1 MKYNKNGEMFFYEDK
16 MFIVGE
22 EIYATECEYAGLL
35 GRITEIRTD
44 EDKDTENE
52 VPDIYCSFYP
62 PILKQDA
69 ALLSKMRFGC
79 EDISLDL
86 VIMAPEMLIPTRAVG
101 AGLPKMKVY
110 AVIEDCIVDGE
121 EHPTK
126 RLFTDPKHAEIV
138 MRQLIHRERESG
150 CISEWKTKHFFV
162 EEQYSEQYY
171 TAYYK
176 NEYCFNHY
184 TIYVEEVELSLSVP
198 FAEQMLPISLGVKYR
213 EDIAEQILPWE
224 ITEEVRR
231 TSINDPALY
240 TIVANLL
247 EKNERYQEEY
257 AEVIAEVAHKL
268 TSEHTKIERVLK
280 YAEQRWCVED

>member
-16 MFIVGE
+16 MFIIGE
-22 EIYATECEYAGLL
+22 EIYATECDYAGLL
-35 GRITEIRTD
+35 GRITEIRTGD
-44 EDKDTENE
+44 DKDTENE
-52 VPDIYCSFYP
+52 GPDIYCSFYS

-69 ALLSKMRFGC
+69 ALLSKMRLSC
-79 EDISLDL
+79 EDLSLDL
-86 VIMAPEMLIPTRAVG
+86 VIMAPEMLIPTREVG

-126 RLFTDPKHAEIV
+126 RLFADPKHAEIV

-184 TIYVEEVELSLSVP
+184 TIYVEEVELSLSVL
-198 FAEQMLPISLGVKYR
+198 FAEQMLPVCLGMKFR
-213 EDIAEQILPWE
+213 EDVAEQIMPWE
-224 ITEEVRR
+224 ITEEARR
-231 TSINDPALY
+231 TSLNDPNLY
-240 TIVANLL
+240 AMVASSLQ
-247 EKNERYQEEY
+247 KNERYQEEY

-268 TSEHTKIERVLK
+268 TAGHTRIERVLNVAK
-280 YAEQRWCVED
+280 NKGKR

>member
-16 MFIVGE
+16 MLIVGE

-35 GRITEIRTD
+35 GRITEIRTG

-52 VPDIYCSFYP
+52 GPDIYCSFYP

-69 ALLSKMRFGC
+69 ALLSKMRLGS
-79 EDISLDL
+79 EDIPLDL
-86 VIMAPEMLIPTRAVG
+86 VIMAPEMLIPTRSVG

-121 EHPTK
+121 EHQTK
-126 RLFTDPKHAEIV
+126 RLFADSKHAEIV

-198 FAEQMLPISLGVKYR
+198 FAEQMLPVSLGVKCR
-213 EDIAEQILPWE
+213 EDIAEQIFPWE
-224 ITEEVRR
+224 ISEEVRR
-231 TSINDPALY
+231 TSVNDPALY
-240 TIVANLL
+240 AMVASLL
-247 EKNERYQEEY
+247 EKNEHYQEEY

-268 TSEHTKIERVLK
+268 TAEHSKIEEMLK
-280 YAEQRWCVED
+280 KAKSEGKL

>member
-35 GRITEIRTD
+35 GRITEIRTG

-52 VPDIYCSFYP
+52 GPDIYCSFYP

-69 ALLSKMRFGC
+69 ALLSKMRLGC
-79 EDISLDL
+79 EDLSLDL
-86 VIMAPEMLIPTRAVG
+86 VIMAPEMLIPTREVG

-126 RLFTDPKHAEIV
+126 RLFADPKHAEIV

-184 TIYVEEVELSLSVP
+184 TVYLQEMELSLSMP
-198 FAEQMLPISLGVKYR
+198 LLKDLLPLCLGMKYR
-213 EDIAEQILPWE
+213 EDVAEQIEPWE
-224 ITEEVRR
+224 IHEAVRR
-231 TSINDPALY
+231 TAINDPSLYIRMQSALSSKEQY
-240 TIVANLL
+240 
-247 EKNERYQEEY
+247 KEEY
-257 AEVIAEVAHKL
+257 SEAISEVAQTL
-268 TSEHTKIERVLK
+268 TKEHANIETMLK
-280 YAEQRWCVED
+280 KAGKEG

>member
-1 MKYNKNGEMFFYEDK
+1 MKYNKNGEIFFYEDK
-16 MFIVGE
+16 VFIVGE
-22 EIYATECEYAGLL
+22 EVYATECDYAGLL
-35 GRITEIRTD
+35 GRITEIRTGD
-44 EDKDTENE
+44 DKDTENE
-52 VPDIYCSFYP
+52 GPDIYCSFYS

-69 ALLSKMRFGC
+69 ALLSKMRLGC
-79 EDISLDL
+79 EDLSLDL
-86 VIMAPEMLIPTRAVG
+86 VIMAPEMLIPTREVG

-126 RLFTDPKHAEIV
+126 RLFADPKHAEIV

-184 TIYVEEVELSLSVP
+184 TIYVEAVELSLSVL
-198 FAEQMLPISLGVKYR
+198 FAEQMLPISLRLKYR
-213 EDIAEQILPWE
+213 ADIAEQIFPWE
-224 ITEEVRR
+224 LTEEVRR
-231 TSINDPALY
+231 TTSNDPDLY
-240 TIVANLL
+240 AMVANAL

-268 TSEHTKIERVLK
+268 SSEHTRIEQILKEAKKTGKI
-280 YAEQRWCVED
+280 

>member
-22 EIYATECEYAGLL
+22 EVYATESEYEGLL
-35 GRITEIRTD
+35 GKITEIRIA

-52 VPDIYCSFYP
+52 GPDIYCSFYP

-69 ALLSKMRFGC
+69 ALLSKMRLGC
-79 EDISLDL
+79 EDIPLDL
-86 VIMAPEMLIPTRAVG
+86 VIMAPEMLIPTRVIG
-101 AGLPKMKVY
+101 AGFPKMKVY
-110 AVIEDCIVDGE
+110 AVIEDCVVDGE
-121 EHPTK
+121 DHSTK
-126 RLFTDPKHAEIV
+126 RLFADPLHAQIV

-150 CISEWKTKHFFV
+150 CISEWQTKHFFV

-198 FAEQMLPISLGVKYR
+198 FAEQMLPVSLGLKYR
-213 EDIAEQILPWE
+213 ADVAEQILPWE
-224 ITEEVRR
+224 LTEEVRR
-231 TSINDPALY
+231 TSINDPDLYAMIANAL
-240 TIVANLL
+240 A
-247 EKNERYQEEY
+247 KNERYQEEY
-257 AEVIAEVAHKL
+257 AEEIANVAHKL
-268 TSEHTKIERVLK
+268 TSEHTKIERMLNLAK
-280 YAEQRWCVED
+280 KQGKI

>member
-1 MKYNKNGEMFFYEDK
+1 

-22 EIYATECEYAGLL
+22 EVYATECEYAGLL
-35 GRITEIRTD
+35 GRITKIRTGD
-44 EDKDTENE
+44 DKDTENE
-52 VPDIYCSFYP
+52 GPDIYCSFYS

-69 ALLSKMRFGC
+69 ALLSKMRLGC
-79 EDISLDL
+79 EDLSLDL
-86 VIMAPEMLIPTRAVG
+86 VIMAPEMLIPTREVG
-101 AGLPKMKVY
+101 AGLPKMKVF

-126 RLFTDPKHAEIV
+126 RLFADPKHAEIV

-184 TIYVEEVELSLSVP
+184 TIYVEAVELSLSVP
-198 FAEQMLPISLGVKYR
+198 FAEQMLPVCLGMKYR
-213 EDIAEQILPWE
+213 EDVAEQIMPWE
-224 ITEEVRR
+224 ITEEARR
-231 TSINDPALY
+231 TSVNDPNLY
-240 TIVANLL
+240 AMVASSL
-247 EKNERYQEEY
+247 EKNKRYQEEY

-268 TSEHTKIERVLK
+268 TAEHTRIEQMLKEAKKTGKI
-280 YAEQRWCVED
+280 

>member
-1 MKYNKNGEMFFYEDK
+1 MKYNKSGEMFFYEDK

-22 EIYATECEYAGLL
+22 EVYATECDYAGLL
-35 GRITEIRTD
+35 GRITEIRTG
-44 EDKDTENE
+44 EDRDTENE
-52 VPDIYCSFYP
+52 GPDIYCSFYS

-69 ALLSKMRFGC
+69 ALLSKMRLGC
-79 EDISLDL
+79 EDLSLDL
-86 VIMAPEMLIPTRAVG
+86 VIMAPEMLIPTREVG

-126 RLFTDPKHAEIV
+126 RLFADPKHAEIV

-184 TIYVEEVELSLSVP
+184 TIYVEAVELSLSVL
-198 FAEQMLPISLGVKYR
+198 FAEQMLPISLRLKYR
-213 EDIAEQILPWE
+213 ADIAEQIFPWE
-224 ITEEVRR
+224 LTEEVRR
-231 TSINDPALY
+231 TTSNDPDLY
-240 TIVANLL
+240 AMVANAL

-268 TSEHTKIERVLK
+268 SSEHTRIEQILKEAKKTGKI
-280 YAEQRWCVED
+280 

>member
-1 MKYNKNGEMFFYEDK
+1 MKYNKSGEMFFYEDK

-22 EIYATECEYAGLL
+22 EVYATECDYAGLL
-35 GRITEIRTD
+35 GRITEIRTGD
-44 EDKDTENE
+44 DKDTENE
-52 VPDIYCSFYP
+52 GPDIYCRFYS

-69 ALLSKMRFGC
+69 ALLSKMRLGC
-79 EDISLDL
+79 EDLSLDL
-86 VIMAPEMLIPTRAVG
+86 VIMAPEMLIPTREVG

-126 RLFTDPKHAEIV
+126 RLFADPKHAEIV

-184 TIYVEEVELSLSVP
+184 TIYVEAVELSLSVL
-198 FAEQMLPISLGVKYR
+198 FAEQMLPISLRLKYR
-213 EDIAEQILPWE
+213 ADIAEQIFPWE
-224 ITEEVRR
+224 LTEEVRR
-231 TSINDPALY
+231 TTSNDPDLY
-240 TIVANLL
+240 AMVANAL

-268 TSEHTKIERVLK
+268 SSEHTRIEQILKEAKKTGKI
-280 YAEQRWCVED
+280 

>member
-1 MKYNKNGEMFFYEDK
+1 MKYNKSGEMFFYEDK

-22 EIYATECEYAGLL
+22 EVYATECDYAGLL
-35 GRITEIRTD
+35 GRITEIRTG
-44 EDKDTENE
+44 EDRDTENE
-52 VPDIYCSFYP
+52 GPDIYCSFYS

-69 ALLSKMRFGC
+69 ALLSKMRLGC
-79 EDISLDL
+79 EDLSLDL
-86 VIMAPEMLIPTRAVG
+86 VIMAPEMLIPTREVG

-126 RLFTDPKHAEIV
+126 RLFADLKHAEIV

-150 CISEWKTKHFFV
+150 CISKWKTKHFFV

-184 TIYVEEVELSLSVP
+184 TIYVEEVELSLSVL
-198 FAEQMLPISLGVKYR
+198 FAEQMLPVCLGMKYR
-213 EDIAEQILPWE
+213 EDVAEQIMPWE
-224 ITEEVRR
+224 ITEEARR
-231 TSINDPALY
+231 TSVNDPNLY
-240 TIVANLL
+240 AMVASLL
-247 EKNERYQEEY
+247 DKNERYQEEY
-257 AEVIAEVAHKL
+257 AEVIVEVAHKL
-268 TSEHTKIERVLK
+268 TSEHTRIEQMLKEAKKTGKI
-280 YAEQRWCVED
+280 

>member
-1 MKYNKNGEMFFYEDK
+1 MKYNKNGEIFFYEDK
-16 MFIVGE
+16 VFIVGE
-22 EIYATECEYAGLL
+22 EVYATECDYAGLL
-35 GRITEIRTD
+35 GRITEIRTGD
-44 EDKDTENE
+44 DKDTENE
-52 VPDIYCSFYP
+52 GPDIYCRFYS

-69 ALLSKMRFGC
+69 ALLSKMRLGC
-79 EDISLDL
+79 EDLSLDL
-86 VIMAPEMLIPTRAVG
+86 VIMAPEMLIPTREVG

-126 RLFTDPKHAEIV
+126 RLFADPKHAEIV

-184 TIYVEEVELSLSVP
+184 TIYVEAVELSLSVL
-198 FAEQMLPISLGVKYR
+198 FAEQMLPISLRLKYR
-213 EDIAEQILPWE
+213 ADIAEQIFPWE
-224 ITEEVRR
+224 LTEEVRR
-231 TSINDPALY
+231 TTSNDPDLY
-240 TIVANLL
+240 AMVANAL

-268 TSEHTKIERVLK
+268 SSEHTRIEQILKEAKKTGKI
-280 YAEQRWCVED
+280 

>member
-1 MKYNKNGEMFFYEDK
+1 MKYNKNGEIFFYEDK
-16 MFIVGE
+16 VFIVGE
-22 EIYATECEYAGLL
+22 EVYATECDYAGLL
-35 GRITEIRTD
+35 GRITEIRTGD
-44 EDKDTENE
+44 DKDTENE
-52 VPDIYCSFYP
+52 GPDIYCRFYS

-69 ALLSKMRFGC
+69 ALLSKMRLGC
-79 EDISLDL
+79 EDLSLDL
-86 VIMAPEMLIPTRAVG
+86 VIMAPEMLIPTREVG

-126 RLFTDPKHAEIV
+126 RLFADPKHAEIV

-184 TIYVEEVELSLSVP
+184 TIYVEAVELSLSVL
-198 FAEQMLPISLGVKYR
+198 FAEQMLPISLRLKYR
-213 EDIAEQILPWE
+213 ADIAEQIFPWE
-224 ITEEVRR
+224 LTEEVRR
-231 TSINDPALY
+231 TTSNDPDLY
-240 TIVANLL
+240 AMVANAL

-268 TSEHTKIERVLK
+268 TYEHTRIEQMLKEAKKTGKI
-280 YAEQRWCVED
+280 

>member
-35 GRITEIRTD
+35 GRITEIRTG

-52 VPDIYCSFYP
+52 GPDIYCSFYP

-69 ALLSKMRFGC
+69 ALLSKMRLGC
-79 EDISLDL
+79 EDLSLDL
-86 VIMAPEMLIPTRAVG
+86 VIMTPEMLIPTREVG

-126 RLFTDPKHAEIV
+126 RLFADPKHAEIV

-184 TIYVEEVELSLSVP
+184 TVYLQEMELSLSMP
-198 FAEQMLPISLGVKYR
+198 LLKDLLPLCLGMKYR
-213 EDIAEQILPWE
+213 EDVAEQIEPWE
-224 ITEEVRR
+224 IHEAVRR
-231 TSINDPALY
+231 TAINDPSLYIRMQSALSSKEQY
-240 TIVANLL
+240 
-247 EKNERYQEEY
+247 KEEY
-257 AEVIAEVAHKL
+257 SEAISEVAQTL
-268 TSEHTKIERVLK
+268 TKEHANIETMLK
-280 YAEQRWCVED
+280 KAGKEG

>member
-16 MFIVGE
+16 MLIVGE
-22 EIYATECEYAGLL
+22 EVYATECEYAGLL
-35 GRITEIRTD
+35 GRITEIRTG

-52 VPDIYCSFYP
+52 GPDIYCSFYP

-69 ALLSKMRFGC
+69 ALLSKMRLGS
-79 EDISLDL
+79 EDIPLDL

-101 AGLPKMKVY
+101 AGLPMMKVY

-126 RLFTDPKHAEIV
+126 RLFADPKHAEIV
-138 MRQLIHRERESG
+138 MRQLIHGERESG

-198 FAEQMLPISLGVKYR
+198 FAEQMLPVSLGVKYR
-213 EDIAEQILPWE
+213 EDIAEQIFPWE
-224 ITEEVRR
+224 ISEEVRR
-231 TSINDPALY
+231 TSVNDPALY
-240 TIVANLL
+240 AMVASLL

-268 TSEHTKIERVLK
+268 TAEHSKIEEMLK
-280 YAEQRWCVED
+280 KAKSEGKL

>member
-1 MKYNKNGEMFFYEDK
+1 MKYNKSGEMFFYEDK

-22 EIYATECEYAGLL
+22 EVYATECDYAGLL
-35 GRITEIRTD
+35 GRITEIRTGD
-44 EDKDTENE
+44 DKDTENE
-52 VPDIYCSFYP
+52 GPDIYCSFYSL
-62 PILKQDA
+62 ILKQDA
-69 ALLSKMRFGC
+69 ALLSKMRLGC
-79 EDISLDL
+79 EDLSLDL
-86 VIMAPEMLIPTRAVG
+86 VIMAPEMLIPTREVG

-126 RLFTDPKHAEIV
+126 RLFADPKHAEIV

-184 TIYVEEVELSLSVP
+184 TIYVEEVELSLSVL
-198 FAEQMLPISLGVKYR
+198 FAEQMLPVCLGMKYR
-213 EDIAEQILPWE
+213 KDVAEQIMPWE

-231 TSINDPALY
+231 TTINDPDLY
-240 TIVANLL
+240 AMVANAL

-268 TSEHTKIERVLK
+268 YSEHTRIEQMLKEAKKTGKI
-280 YAEQRWCVED
+280 

>member
-35 GRITEIRTD
+35 GRITEIRTG

-52 VPDIYCSFYP
+52 GPDIYCSFYP

-69 ALLSKMRFGC
+69 ALLSKMKLGC
-79 EDISLDL
+79 EDIPLDL

-126 RLFTDPKHAEIV
+126 RLFADPKHAEIV

-162 EEQYSEQYY
+162 EEQYSAIKPQVLI
-171 TAYYK
+171 TTTSQP
-176 NEYCFNHY
+176 
-184 TIYVEEVELSLSVP
+184 TIP
-198 FAEQMLPISLGVKYR
+198 AQ
-213 EDIAEQILPWE
+213 
-224 ITEEVRR
+224 
-231 TSINDPALY
+231 TS
-240 TIVANLL
+240 
-247 EKNERYQEEY
+247 
-257 AEVIAEVAHKL
+257 
-268 TSEHTKIERVLK
+268 
-280 YAEQRWCVED
+280 

>member
-1 MKYNKNGEMFFYEDK
+1 MK
-16 MFIVGE
+16 
-22 EIYATECEYAGLL
+22 L
-35 GRITEIRTD
+35 
-44 EDKDTENE
+44 
-52 VPDIYCSFYP
+52 
-62 PILKQDA
+62 
-69 ALLSKMRFGC
+69 GC
-79 EDISLDL
+79 EDIPLDL

-101 AGLPKMKVY
+101 TGLPKMKVY

-126 RLFTDPKHAEIV
+126 RLFADPKHAEIV

-198 FAEQMLPISLGVKYR
+198 FAEQMLPISLRLKYR
-213 EDIAEQILPWE
+213 ADIAEQIFPWE
-224 ITEEVRR
+224 LTEEVRR
-231 TSINDPALY
+231 TSVNDTNLY
-240 TIVANLL
+240 AMVASSL
-247 EKNERYQEEY
+247 EKNKRYQEEY

-268 TSEHTKIERVLK
+268 TAEHTRIEQMLKEAKKTGKI
-280 YAEQRWCVED
+280 

>member
-1 MKYNKNGEMFFYEDK
+1 MKYNKSGEMFFYEDK

-22 EIYATECEYAGLL
+22 EVYATECDYAGLL
-35 GRITEIRTD
+35 GRITEIRTGD
-44 EDKDTENE
+44 DKDTENE
-52 VPDIYCSFYP
+52 GPDIYCSFYS

-69 ALLSKMRFGC
+69 ALLSKMRLGC
-79 EDISLDL
+79 EDLSLDL
-86 VIMAPEMLIPTRAVG
+86 VIMAPEMLIPTREVG

-126 RLFTDPKHAEIV
+126 RLFADPKHAEIV

-150 CISEWKTKHFFV
+150 CISEWKNKHFFV

-184 TIYVEEVELSLSVP
+184 TIYVEEVELSLSVL
-198 FAEQMLPISLGVKYR
+198 FAEQMLPVCLGMKFR
-213 EDIAEQILPWE
+213 EDVAEQIMPWE
-224 ITEEVRR
+224 ITEEARR
-231 TSINDPALY
+231 TSLNDPNLY
-240 TIVANLL
+240 AMVASSLQ
-247 EKNERYQEEY
+247 KNERYQEEY

-268 TSEHTKIERVLK
+268 TAGHTRIERVLNVAK
-280 YAEQRWCVED
+280 NKGKR

>member
-1 MKYNKNGEMFFYEDK
+1 MKYNKSGEMFFYEDK

-22 EIYATECEYAGLL
+22 EVYATECEYAGLL
-35 GRITEIRTD
+35 GRITEIRTGD
-44 EDKDTENE
+44 DKDTDNE
-52 VPDIYCSFYP
+52 GPDIYCSFYP

-69 ALLSKMRFGC
+69 ALLSKMRLGC
-79 EDISLDL
+79 EDLSLDL
-86 VIMAPEMLIPTRAVG
+86 VIMTPEMLIPTREVG

-126 RLFTDPKHAEIV
+126 RLFADPKHAEIV

-184 TIYVEEVELSLSVP
+184 TVYLQEMELSLSMP
-198 FAEQMLPISLGVKYR
+198 LLKDLLPLCLGMKYR
-213 EDIAEQILPWE
+213 EDVAEQIEPWE
-224 ITEEVRR
+224 IHEAVRR
-231 TSINDPALY
+231 TAINDPSLYIRMQSALSSKEQY
-240 TIVANLL
+240 
-247 EKNERYQEEY
+247 KEEY
-257 AEVIAEVAHKL
+257 SEAISEVAQTL
-268 TSEHTKIERVLK
+268 TKEHANIETMLK
-280 YAEQRWCVED
+280 KAGKEG

>member
-16 MFIVGE
+16 VFIVGE
-22 EIYATECEYAGLL
+22 EVYATECDYAGLL
-35 GRITEIRTD
+35 GRITEIRTGD
-44 EDKDTENE
+44 DKDTENE
-52 VPDIYCSFYP
+52 GPDIYCRFYS

-69 ALLSKMRFGC
+69 ALLSKMRLSC
-79 EDISLDL
+79 EDLSLDL
-86 VIMAPEMLIPTRAVG
+86 VIMAPEMLIPTREVG

-126 RLFTDPKHAEIV
+126 RLFADPKHAEIV

-150 CISEWKTKHFFV
+150 CISEWKNKHFFV

-184 TIYVEEVELSLSVP
+184 TIYVEEVELSLSVL
-198 FAEQMLPISLGVKYR
+198 FAEQMLPVCLGMKFR
-213 EDIAEQILPWE
+213 EDVAEQIMPWE
-224 ITEEVRR
+224 ITEEARR
-231 TSINDPALY
+231 TSLNDPNLY
-240 TIVANLL
+240 AMVASSLQ
-247 EKNERYQEEY
+247 KNERYQEEY

-268 TSEHTKIERVLK
+268 TAGHTRIERVLNVAK
-280 YAEQRWCVED
+280 NKGKR

>member
-35 GRITEIRTD
+35 GRITEIRTG

-52 VPDIYCSFYP
+52 GPDIYCSFYP

-69 ALLSKMRFGC
+69 TLLSKMKLGS
-79 EDISLDL
+79 EDIPLDL
-86 VIMAPEMLIPTRAVG
+86 VIMAPEMLIPTRSVG

-126 RLFTDPKHAEIV
+126 RLFADPKHAEIV
-138 MRQLIHRERESG
+138 MRQLIHGERESG

-184 TIYVEEVELSLSVP
+184 TIYVEEVELSLSVL
-198 FAEQMLPISLGVKYR
+198 FAEQMLPVCLGMKFR
-213 EDIAEQILPWE
+213 EDVAEQIMPWE
-224 ITEEVRR
+224 ITEEARR
-231 TSINDPALY
+231 TSLNDPNLY
-240 TIVANLL
+240 AMVASSLQ
-247 EKNERYQEEY
+247 KNERYQEEY

-268 TSEHTKIERVLK
+268 TAGHTRIERVLNVAK
-280 YAEQRWCVED
+280 NKGKR

>member
-1 MKYNKNGEMFFYEDK
+1 MKYNKSGEMFFYEDK

-22 EIYATECEYAGLL
+22 EVYATDCDYAGLL
-35 GRITEIRTD
+35 GRITEIRTG

-52 VPDIYCSFYP
+52 GPDIYCSFYS

-69 ALLSKMRFGC
+69 ALLSKMRLGC
-79 EDISLDL
+79 EDLSLDL
-86 VIMAPEMLIPTRAVG
+86 VIMAPEMLIPTREVG

-126 RLFTDPKHAEIV
+126 RLFADQKHAEIV

-184 TIYVEEVELSLSVP
+184 TIYVEEVELSLSVL
-198 FAEQMLPISLGVKYR
+198 FAEQMLPVRLGVKYR

-224 ITEEVRR
+224 LTEEVRR
-231 TSINDPALY
+231 TSVNDPALY
-240 TIVANLL
+240 TMVASLL
-247 EKNERYQEEY
+247 EKNKRYQEEY

-268 TSEHTKIERVLK
+268 TAEHTRIEQMLKEAKKTGKI
-280 YAEQRWCVED
+280 

>member
-1 MKYNKNGEMFFYEDK
+1 MKYNKSGEMFFYEDK

-22 EIYATECEYAGLL
+22 EVYATECDYAGLL
-35 GRITEIRTD
+35 GRITEIRTG
-44 EDKDTENE
+44 EDRDTENE
-52 VPDIYCSFYP
+52 GPDIYCNFQP
-62 PILKQDA
+62 PILNQDA
-69 ALLSKMRFGC
+69 ELVRKMKFGN
-79 EDISLDL
+79 EELSLDL
-86 VIMAPEMLIPTRAVG
+86 VIMAPEVLIPTREVG

-126 RLFTDPKHAEIV
+126 RLFADPKHAEIV

-198 FAEQMLPISLGVKYR
+198 FAEQMLPISLRLKYR
-213 EDIAEQILPWE
+213 ADIAEQIFPWE
-224 ITEEVRR
+224 LTEEVRR
-231 TSINDPALY
+231 TSVNDTNLY
-240 TIVANLL
+240 AMVASSL
-247 EKNERYQEEY
+247 EKNKRYQEEY

-268 TSEHTKIERVLK
+268 TAEHTRIEQMLKEAKKTGKI
-280 YAEQRWCVED
+280 

>member
-1 MKYNKNGEMFFYEDK
+1 MKYNKSGEMFFYEDK

-22 EIYATECEYAGLL
+22 EVYATECDYAGLL
-35 GRITEIRTD
+35 GRITEIRTG
-44 EDKDTENE
+44 EDRDTENE
-52 VPDIYCSFYP
+52 GPDIYCNFQP
-62 PILKQDA
+62 PILNQDA
-69 ALLSKMRFGC
+69 ELVRKMKFGN
-79 EDISLDL
+79 EELSLDL
-86 VIMAPEMLIPTRAVG
+86 VIMAPEMLIPTREVG

-126 RLFTDPKHAEIV
+126 RLFADPKHAEIV

-198 FAEQMLPISLGVKYR
+198 FAEQMLPISLRLKYR
-213 EDIAEQILPWE
+213 ADIAEQIFPWE
-224 ITEEVRR
+224 LTEEVRR
-231 TSINDPALY
+231 TSVNDTNLY
-240 TIVANLL
+240 AMVASSL
-247 EKNERYQEEY
+247 EKNKRYQEEY

-268 TSEHTKIERVLK
+268 TAEHSKIEEMLK
-280 YAEQRWCVED
+280 KAKSEGKL

>member
-1 MKYNKNGEMFFYEDK
+1 MKYNKSGEMFFYEDK

-22 EIYATECEYAGLL
+22 EVYATECDYAGLL
-35 GRITEIRTD
+35 GRITKIRTGD
-44 EDKDTENE
+44 DKDTENE
-52 VPDIYCSFYP
+52 GPDIYCSFYS

-69 ALLSKMRFGC
+69 ALLSKMRLGC
-79 EDISLDL
+79 EDLSLDL
-86 VIMAPEMLIPTRAVG
+86 VIMAPEMLIPTREVG

-126 RLFTDPKHAEIV
+126 RLFADPKHAEIV

-150 CISEWKTKHFFV
+150 CISEWKTKRFFV

-184 TIYVEEVELSLSVP
+184 TIYVEAVELSLSVP
-198 FAEQMLPISLGVKYR
+198 FAEQMLPVCLGMKYR
-213 EDIAEQILPWE
+213 EDVAEQIMPWE

-231 TSINDPALY
+231 TTINDPDLY
-240 TIVANLL
+240 AMVANAL

-268 TSEHTKIERVLK
+268 IKEHLKITDALK
-280 YAEQRWCVED
+280 KAKFKVK

>member
-1 MKYNKNGEMFFYEDK
+1 MKYNKNGEIFFYEDK
-16 MFIVGE
+16 VFIVGE
-22 EIYATECEYAGLL
+22 EVYATECDYAGLL
-35 GRITEIRTD
+35 GRITEIRTGD
-44 EDKDTENE
+44 DKDTENE
-52 VPDIYCSFYP
+52 GPDIYCRFYS

-69 ALLSKMRFGC
+69 ALLSKMRLGC
-79 EDISLDL
+79 EDLSLDL
-86 VIMAPEMLIPTRAVG
+86 VIMAPEMLIPTREVG

-126 RLFTDPKHAEIV
+126 RLFADPKHAEIV

-150 CISEWKTKHFFV
+150 CISKWKTKHFFV

-184 TIYVEEVELSLSVP
+184 TIYVEAVELSLSVL
-198 FAEQMLPISLGVKYR
+198 FAEQMLPISLRLKYR
-213 EDIAEQILPWE
+213 ADIAEQIFPWE
-224 ITEEVRR
+224 LTEEVRR
-231 TSINDPALY
+231 TTSNDPDLY
-240 TIVANLL
+240 AMVANAL

-268 TSEHTKIERVLK
+268 SSEHTRIEQILKEAKKTGKI
-280 YAEQRWCVED
+280 

>member
-16 MFIVGE
+16 MLIVGE

-35 GRITEIRTD
+35 GRITEIRTG

-52 VPDIYCSFYP
+52 GPDIYCSFYP

-69 ALLSKMRFGC
+69 ALLSKMRLGS
-79 EDISLDL
+79 EDIPLDL
-86 VIMAPEMLIPTRAVG
+86 VIMAPEMLIPTRSVG

-121 EHPTK
+121 EHQTK
-126 RLFTDPKHAEIV
+126 RLFADSKHAEIV

-198 FAEQMLPISLGVKYR
+198 FAEQMLPVSLGVKCR
-213 EDIAEQILPWE
+213 EDIAEQIFPWE
-224 ITEEVRR
+224 ISEEVRR
-231 TSINDPALY
+231 TSVNDPALY
-240 TIVANLL
+240 AMVASLL
-247 EKNERYQEEY
+247 EKNEHYQEEY

-268 TSEHTKIERVLK
+268 TAEHSKIEEMLK
-280 YAEQRWCVED
+280 KAKSEEKL

>member
-1 MKYNKNGEMFFYEDK
+1 MKYNKSGEMFFYEDK

-22 EIYATECEYAGLL
+22 EVYATECDYAGFL
-35 GRITEIRTD
+35 GRITEIRTG

-52 VPDIYCSFYP
+52 GPDIYCSFYP

-69 ALLSKMRFGC
+69 TLLSKMRLGC
-79 EDISLDL
+79 EDLSLDL
-86 VIMAPEMLIPTRAVG
+86 VIMAPEMLIPTREVG

-126 RLFTDPKHAEIV
+126 RLFADPKHAEIV

-184 TIYVEEVELSLSVP
+184 TIYVEEVELSLSVL
-198 FAEQMLPISLGVKYR
+198 FAEQMLPVCLGMKYR
-213 EDIAEQILPWE
+213 EDVAEQIMPWE
-224 ITEEVRR
+224 ITEEARR
-231 TSINDPALY
+231 TSVNDPNLY
-240 TIVANLL
+240 PMVASSL
-247 EKNERYQEEY
+247 EKNKRYQEEY
-257 AEVIAEVAHKL
+257 AEVIA
-268 TSEHTKIERVLK
+268 
-280 YAEQRWCVED
+280 

>member
-1 MKYNKNGEMFFYEDK
+1 MKYNKSGEMFFYEDK

-22 EIYATECEYAGLL
+22 EVYATDCDYAGLL
-35 GRITEIRTD
+35 GRITEIRTG

-52 VPDIYCSFYP
+52 GPDIYCSFYS

-69 ALLSKMRFGC
+69 ALLSKMRLSC
-79 EDISLDL
+79 EDLSLDL
-86 VIMAPEMLIPTRAVG
+86 VIMAPEMLIPTREVG

-126 RLFTDPKHAEIV
+126 RLFADPKHAEIV

-150 CISEWKTKHFFV
+150 CISEWKNKHFFV

-184 TIYVEEVELSLSVP
+184 TIYVEEVELSLSVL
-198 FAEQMLPISLGVKYR
+198 FAEQMLPVCLGMKFR
-213 EDIAEQILPWE
+213 EDVAEQIMPWE
-224 ITEEVRR
+224 ITEEARR
-231 TSINDPALY
+231 TSLNDPNLY
-240 TIVANLL
+240 AMVASSLQ
-247 EKNERYQEEY
+247 KNERYQEEY

-268 TSEHTKIERVLK
+268 TAGHTRIERVLNVAK
-280 YAEQRWCVED
+280 NKGKR